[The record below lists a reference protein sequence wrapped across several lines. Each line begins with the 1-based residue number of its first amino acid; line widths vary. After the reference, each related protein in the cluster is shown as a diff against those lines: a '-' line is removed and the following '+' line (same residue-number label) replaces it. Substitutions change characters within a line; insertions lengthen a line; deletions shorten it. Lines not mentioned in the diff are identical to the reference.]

1 MEFAVMANA
10 VLQGVC
16 LCEADMSGTVLDGL
30 YSAQVSRIACPLA
43 PQRLVLFRGLLARP
57 IMI

>member
-16 LCEADMSGTVLDGL
+16 LCEADMSGTVLDGAVF
-30 YSAQVSRIACPLA
+30 SAGQPDRVSAGA
-43 PQRLVLFRGLLARP
+43 SGLCCSGAFSPDLL
-57 IMI
+57 